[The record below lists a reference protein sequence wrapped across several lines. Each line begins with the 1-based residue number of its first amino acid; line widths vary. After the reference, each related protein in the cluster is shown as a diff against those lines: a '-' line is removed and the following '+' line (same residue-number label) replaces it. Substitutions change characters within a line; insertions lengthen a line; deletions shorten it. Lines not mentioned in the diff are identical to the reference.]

1 MAMNRLYVLPLIAI
15 LGLGFAVGTIMYSSK
30 PAEQHSQ
37 PIINFNPPYKSYV
50 VGAGIVEAYTGN
62 IAIGTPVSGVVMNI
76 YVEVGDHVNV
86 GDPLFKI
93 DDRDLQAKLLTA
105 RARVNEATA
114 SLEKPKQ
121 KLELN
126 RKAIKLDPEAI
137 SEQVILNLAADA
149 AQAEAALE
157 LAKAQ
162 QTQIEKEIE
171 IHTVRALVAGEI
183 LQRKMRLGE
192 YVEATSLSSP
202 LMILGGDKR
211 LNLRVDVD
219 EHDTWKIQPGSEGTA
234 FVQGHPEL
242 SIPLRFEY
250 TEPYM
255 VPKKSLTGQSTE
267 RTDTRVLQVIYSFEP
282 DAVPVYIGQQLDVYI
297 RTGEKSDIESRP

>member
-1 MAMNRLYVLPLIAI
+1 
-15 LGLGFAVGTIMYSSK
+15 
-30 PAEQHSQ
+30 
-37 PIINFNPPYKSYV
+37 
-50 VGAGIVEAYTGN
+50 
-62 IAIGTPVSGVVMNI
+62 MNI
-76 YVEVGDHVNV
+76 YVEVGDHVDV

-93 DDRDLQAKLLTA
+93 DDRDLQAMLLTA
-105 RARVNEATA
+105 RARVNEAAA

-126 RKAIKLDPEAI
+126 RKAVKLDPEAI
-137 SEQVILNLAADA
+137 SEQVILNLSADA

-157 LAKAQ
+157 LAQAQ
-162 QTQIEKEIE
+162 QAQIEREIE

-192 YVEATSLSSP
+192 FVEATSLSSP
-202 LMILGGDKR
+202 LMILGGAKR

-219 EHDTWKIQPGSEGTA
+219 EHDTWKIRPGGEGTA

-250 TEPYM
+250 TEPFM

-282 DAVPVYIGQQLDVYI
+282 GAVPVYIGQQLDVYL
-297 RTGEKSDIESRP
+297 RAGEKSDMESRP

>member
-1 MAMNRLYVLPLIAI
+1 
-15 LGLGFAVGTIMYSSK
+15 
-30 PAEQHSQ
+30 
-37 PIINFNPPYKSYV
+37 
-50 VGAGIVEAYTGN
+50 
-62 IAIGTPVSGVVMNI
+62 MNI
-76 YVEVGDHVNV
+76 YVEVGDHVDV

-93 DDRDLQAKLLTA
+93 DDRDLQAMLLTA
-105 RARVNEATA
+105 RARVNEAAA

>member
-1 MAMNRLYVLPLIAI
+1 MKRFYILPLIAI
-15 LGLGFAVGTIMYSSK
+15 LGIGIAIITIIYSNK
-30 PAEQHSQ
+30 PPSQHSQ
-37 PIINFNPPYKSYV
+37 AILPFKPPYESYV
-50 VGAGIVEAYTGN
+50 VGAGIVEAGTGN
-62 IAIGTPVSGVVMNI
+62 ILIGAPIPGIVMEI

-105 RARVNEATA
+105 RARVKEAAA
-114 SLEKPKQ
+114 SLQKPRQ
-121 KLELN
+121 RLELN
-126 RKAIKLDPEAI
+126 KKVKKLDSEAV
-137 SEQVILNLAADA
+137 SEQDLLDLAADT

-162 QTQIEKEIE
+162 LARIEKELE

-183 LQRKMRLGE
+183 LQQKMHPGE
-192 YVEATSLSSP
+192 FVEGSSSTP
-202 LMILGGDKR
+202 LLILGGNNR

-219 EHDTWKIQPGSEGTA
+219 EHDAWSIQAGTEATA

-242 SIPLRFEY
+242 SIPLKFEY

-255 VPKKSLTGQSTE
+255 IPKRSLTGRSTE
-267 RTDTRVLQVIYSFEP
+267 RTDTRVLQVIYSFDP
-282 DAVPVYIGQQLDVYI
+282 SGAPVYIGQQLDVYI
-297 RTGEKSDIESRP
+297 HTPENSAKGARP